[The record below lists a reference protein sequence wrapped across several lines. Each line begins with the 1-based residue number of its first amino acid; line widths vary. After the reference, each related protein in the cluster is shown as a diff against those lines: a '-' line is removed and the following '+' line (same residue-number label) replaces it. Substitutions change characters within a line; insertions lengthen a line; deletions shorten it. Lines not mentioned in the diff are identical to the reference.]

1 VRIATRR
8 RENASHLTLLPVDV
22 IQADVHDP
30 VQLAAFVSQADA
42 VINLVGLLQ
51 SKRGTPYG
59 PDFAKAHVEL
69 PNKIVAACYAKGVR
83 RLLHMSSLGADS
95 NGSSMYLRSKGDGEK
110 VVRESNLATT
120 IFRPSVVFG
129 PEDNF
134 LNQFAFLER
143 IFPVIPLACS
153 QAKMQPIFVGDV
165 AKAFANVL
173 DLDAAAGRVYE
184 LAGPTVYTL
193 EELVRFSG
201 AAIGKHAK
209 IIRLPDMLGRLQ
221 AMSLELAPGE
231 PMMSRDNLDSMKTP
245 AIASGPIAPE
255 LGIELASME
264 AIAPMYLTGSSSR
277 SRFNTFRASAG
288 R

>member
-1 VRIATRR
+1 
-8 RENASHLTLLPVDV
+8 
-22 IQADVHDP
+22 
-30 VQLAAFVSQADA
+30 VSQADA

-83 RLLHMSSLGADS
+83 RLLHMSSLGADP

-129 PEDNF
+129 PEDDF

-153 QAKMQPIFVGDV
+153 QARMQPIFVGDV
-165 AKAFANVL
+165 AQAIVNVL
-173 DLDAAAGRVYE
+173 DLDAASGRAYE

-193 EELVRFSG
+193 EELVKFSG

-209 IIRLPDMLGRLQ
+209 IVRLPDILGRLQ
-221 AMSLELAPGE
+221 AMTLEFAPG
-231 PMMSRDNLDSMKTP
+231 PTLMSRDNLDSMKTP
-245 AIASGPIAPE
+245 SVASGPMAPE
-255 LGIELASME
+255 LGIDPASIE
-264 AIAPMYLTGSSSR
+264 AIAPMYLTGTSSR
-277 SRFNTFRASAG
+277 SRFNAFRASAG